1 MGKSTKDPIALD
13 GEALLCMLPPP
24 KPGNPEG
31 MVPSFRLREE
41 RERREKAEA
50 EVARLQAKL
59 NALTFKGLLKRKS

>member
-1 MGKSTKDPIALD
+1 MGACHKDPIALD
-13 GEALLCMLPPP
+13 GEALLCLLAPPAK
-24 KPGNPEG
+24 KPDG

-59 NALTFKGLLKRKS
+59 SALTFKGLLKRTS